1 MSQTAFDAFLFYRSY
16 RESLNGMTQKD
27 QLATLLAI
35 IDYALYGVEPDLKGK
50 MPAAIFTVVRPNID
64 ANNAKR
70 KAGKKGGRPKKETTG
85 FSEDETIGF
94 PKGESNEGCIMKDEG
109 QRDEG
114 RGDEGQREC
123 GAAEPPTRLRF
134 VPPTLEEVTA
144 YVRERSSR
152 VDPQA
157 FIDFYAAKGWIVGKT
172 KLKDWKAA
180 CRSAESWDR
189 WDRKPTTSDRDRVK
203 TEADYGEELFFTK

>member
-50 MPAAIFTVVRPNID
+50 MPAAIFTVARPVID
-64 ANNAKR
+64 SNNAKR
-70 KAGKKGGRPKKETTG
+70 KAGKKGGRPKKETIG
-85 FSEDETIGF
+85 FSENETIGF
-94 PKGESNEGCIMKDEG
+94 PSEKPDALYNRETEEQRNEERRK
-109 QRDEG
+109 
-114 RGDEGQREC
+114 C
-123 GAAEPPTRLRF
+123 GAASPPTRTRF

-144 YVRERSSR
+144 YVRERGSR

-157 FIDFYAAKGWIVGKT
+157 FIDFYAAKGWMVGKS
-172 KLKDWKAA
+172 KMKDWKAA

-189 WDRKPTTSDRDRVK
+189 WDRKPAASDRDRIK

>member
-27 QLATLLAI
+27 QLATQLAI

-109 QRDEG
+109 QR
-114 RGDEGQREC
+114 EC

-152 VDPQA
+152 VDTQA
-157 FIDFYAAKGWIVGKT
+157 VNDFNAAQGQ
-172 KLKDWKAA
+172 
-180 CRSAESWDR
+180 
-189 WDRKPTTSDRDRVK
+189 
-203 TEADYGEELFFTK
+203 

>member
-70 KAGKKGGRPKKETTG
+70 KAGKKGGRPKKETNG
-85 FSEDETIGF
+85 FSEDGTI
-94 PKGESNEGCIMKDEG
+94 
-109 QRDEG
+109 
-114 RGDEGQREC
+114 
-123 GAAEPPTRLRF
+123 
-134 VPPTLEEVTA
+134 
-144 YVRERSSR
+144 SSCL
-152 VDPQA
+152 
-157 FIDFYAAKGWIVGKT
+157 I
-172 KLKDWKAA
+172 
-180 CRSAESWDR
+180 
-189 WDRKPTTSDRDRVK
+189 
-203 TEADYGEELFFTK
+203 

>member
-70 KAGKKGGRPKKETTG
+70 KAGKKGGRPKKETNG

-114 RGDEGQREC
+114 QREC
-123 GAAEPPTRLRF
+123 GAAEPPTRPRF
-134 VPPTLEEVTA
+134 VPPTVEEVAA
-144 YVRERSSR
+144 YVRECGSA
-152 VDPQA
+152 VDPQV
-157 FIDFYAAKGWIVGKT
+157 FWDFYAAKGWMVGKS
-172 KLKDWKAA
+172 KMKDWRAA
-180 CRSAESWDR
+180 CRSAESWER
-189 WDRKPTTSDRDRVK
+189 WDRKPAASDRDRVK

>member
-70 KAGKKGGRPKKETTG
+70 RAGKKGGRPKKETNG
-85 FSEDETIGF
+85 FSESEN
-94 PKGESNEGCIMKDEG
+94 NEGCIMKDEG

-114 RGDEGQREC
+114 QRDGEC
-123 GAAEPPTRLRF
+123 EAASPPTRARF
-134 VPPTLEEVTA
+134 VPPTLEEVAA
-144 YVRERSSR
+144 YVQERGSK

-157 FIDFYAAKGWIVGKT
+157 FIDFYAAKGWLIGKT
-172 KLKDWKAA
+172 PMKDWKAA
-180 CRSAESWDR
+180 CRNAEKWER
-189 WDRKPTTSDRDRVK
+189 WDKPAQGGDRNRVK
-203 TEADYGEELFFTK
+203 TDADYGEELFFTK

>member
-70 KAGKKGGRPKKETTG
+70 KAGKKGGRPKKETNG
-85 FSEDETIGF
+85 FSEGETTGF
-94 PKGESNEGCIMKDEG
+94 PKSESNEGCIMKDEG

-114 RGDEGQREC
+114 
-123 GAAEPPTRLRF
+123 
-134 VPPTLEEVTA
+134 
-144 YVRERSSR
+144 
-152 VDPQA
+152 
-157 FIDFYAAKGWIVGKT
+157 
-172 KLKDWKAA
+172 
-180 CRSAESWDR
+180 
-189 WDRKPTTSDRDRVK
+189 
-203 TEADYGEELFFTK
+203 

>member
-70 KAGKKGGRPKKETTG
+70 KAGKKGGRPKKETNG
-85 FSEDETIGF
+85 FSEDETTGF

-114 RGDEGQREC
+114 QREC
-123 GAAEPPTRLRF
+123 GAAEPPTRTRF
-134 VPPTLEEVTA
+134 VPPTVEEVAT
-144 YVRERSSR
+144 YVRERGSA
-152 VDPQA
+152 VDPQV
-157 FIDFYAAKGWIVGKT
+157 FWDFYAAKGWMVGKS
-172 KLKDWKAA
+172 KMKDWRAA
-180 CRSAESWDR
+180 CRSAESWER
-189 WDRKPTTSDRDRVK
+189 WDRKPAASDRDRVK

>member
-109 QRDEG
+109 QREW
-114 RGDEGQREC
+114 
-123 GAAEPPTRLRF
+123 AAEPPTRLRF

-157 FIDFYAAKGWIVGKT
+157 FIDFYAAKGWMVGKN
-172 KLKDWKAA
+172 KMKDWKAA

>member
-70 KAGKKGGRPKKETTG
+70 KAGKKGGRPKKETNG

-114 RGDEGQREC
+114 QREC
-123 GAAEPPTRLRF
+123 GAAEPPTRPRF
-134 VPPTLEEVTA
+134 VPPTVEEVAA
-144 YVRERSSR
+144 YVRERGSA
-152 VDPQA
+152 VDPQV
-157 FIDFYAAKGWIVGKT
+157 FWDFYAAKGWMVGKS
-172 KLKDWKAA
+172 KMKDWRAA
-180 CRSAESWDR
+180 CRSAESWER
-189 WDRKPTTSDRDRVK
+189 WDRKPAASDRDRVK